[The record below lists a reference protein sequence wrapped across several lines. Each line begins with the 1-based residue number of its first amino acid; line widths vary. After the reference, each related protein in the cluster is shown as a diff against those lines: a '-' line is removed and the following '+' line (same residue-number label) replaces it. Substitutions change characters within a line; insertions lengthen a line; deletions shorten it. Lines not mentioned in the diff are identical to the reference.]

1 MKRVVHSPGKPG
13 LWLAMLLLASFLVAA
28 CGGTGTAAPGT
39 AAPTTA
45 APGTGVSSTVPG
57 GEATSSP
64 LATPGGTAAESPLP
78 TPGPGLPD
86 WDARPASGMA
96 NLRGSLVLT
105 DRTILLGEL
114 FLAKAMP
121 TDNPEVYLLELDEKT
136 APRAMIDRA
145 TGQFLFTNVEPGTYG
160 LIVWE
165 PMSSASVND
174 PKTGQTLYIQLTS
187 DEVTDVGT
195 LTFP

>member
-1 MKRVVHSPGKPG
+1 MKRMVHSPGKPG

-39 AAPTTA
+39 
-45 APGTGVSSTVPG
+45 GVG
-57 GEATSSP
+57 GEVTSSP
-64 LATPGGTAAESPLP
+64 LETPAGTTAESPLP

-86 WDARPASGMA
+86 WDARPASGTA

-105 DRTILLGEL
+105 EQSILLGEL
-114 FLAKAMP
+114 FLARAMP

-165 PMSSASVND
+165 PMSSAAVND
-174 PKTGQTLYIQLTS
+174 PETGQTLYIQLTS